1 MLLEEVLVGLLE
13 DDPAVSAIVDDR
25 IFPVIEETDAA
36 SPYVTYQVTGIQRIR
51 RTHDGVH
58 THDITTI
65 QLDVWSDQEEA
76 AAYRQVI
83 DAAWAI
89 RNLLDN
95 TAYEADGLRIDDI
108 AFDGWRDLPEWREGQ
123 PPLRRR
129 QSDYVFKVRI

>member
-1 MLLEEVLVGLLE
+1 MLLEEALVGLLE
-13 DDPAVSAIVDDR
+13 DDPAVAAVVGNR
-25 IFPVIEETDAA
+25 IFPVIEEEDQE
-36 SPYVTYQVTGIQRIR
+36 SPYVTYQVVRLQPSV
-51 RTHDGVH
+51 RTLDGEY

-65 QLDVWSDQEEA
+65 QIDVWSDQEQA

-95 TAYEADGLRIDDI
+95 KAYEANGLRIDDI
-108 AFDGWRDLPEWREGQ
+108 SFGDWRDLPEWREGR

-129 QSDYVFKVRI
+129 QLDFVFQVRN